1 LKGTRATK
9 SDKVINYIIIK
20 LKTKFQMGN
29 VKAKFRGE
37 SARLD
42 ITEGIKAL
50 QGEQIAGVLQ
60 N

>member
-1 LKGTRATK
+1 
-9 SDKVINYIIIK
+9 
-20 LKTKFQMGN
+20 MGN

-37 SARLD
+37 SDRLD

-50 QGEQIAGVLQ
+50 QAEQIAGVLQ

>member
-1 LKGTRATK
+1 
-9 SDKVINYIIIK
+9 
-20 LKTKFQMGN
+20 MGN

-37 SARLD
+37 SSRLD

-50 QGEQIAGVLQ
+50 QGKQIADVLQ

>member
-1 LKGTRATK
+1 ML
-9 SDKVINYIIIK
+9 IIIK
-20 LKTKFQMGN
+20 LKQNFTMGN

-50 QGEQIAGVLQ
+50 QSEQVADMLQ